1 MKIITIIMNNND
13 VFCILLYNNTVEQ
26 LDITNIKGV
35 AFDIDGTLYRTWK
48 LNVRMSIYFLCHS
61 FFFLKYGLVRNI
73 MHRTDALPNFVE
85 VQSEH
90 MAKKLKTT
98 PEEAKAQ
105 LDKIVYKG
113 LEKYFNKI
121 KPCRGSVEFIRELKE
136 HGYKIAL
143 LSDFPPEQKGE
154 IWGVKEMCDFL
165 IGSEEAGALKPHPV
179 PFKKLAE
186 GLGLPP
192 EQILYIGNN
201 HKYDVVGSK
210 NVGMKAA
217 WLISPI
223 EAVFGKKSKI
233 ADFTFSHYKQLRD
246 QFFKK

>member
-1 MKIITIIMNNND
+1 MRLPCPKNND
-13 VFCILLYNNTVEQ
+13 VFYILLYTNTVEQ

>member
-1 MKIITIIMNNND
+1 
-13 VFCILLYNNTVEQ
+13 
-26 LDITNIKGV
+26 
-35 AFDIDGTLYRTWK
+35 
-48 LNVRMSIYFLCHS
+48 
-61 FFFLKYGLVRNI
+61 
-73 MHRTDALPNFVE
+73 MHRTEALPNFVQ

-98 PEEAKAQ
+98 PEEAKAR

-154 IWGVKEMCDFL
+154 IWGIKEMCDFL

-233 ADFTFSHYKQLRD
+233 GGKFSRPDGQNSQIVASTCGFVGRKWP
-246 QFFKK
+246 

>member
-1 MKIITIIMNNND
+1 MNNND
-13 VFCILLYNNTVEQ
+13 VFCFLLYNNTMDN
-26 LDITNIKGV
+26 LDISNIKGV

-48 LNVRMSIYFLCHS
+48 LNVRMSIYFLRHS

-73 MHRTDALPNFVE
+73 MHRTDAIPNFVQ

-90 MAKKLKTT
+90 MARKLKTT
-98 PEEAKAQ
+98 PEEAKAR

-121 KPCRGSVEFIRELKE
+121 KPCKGSVEFIRRLKE
-136 HGYKIAL
+136 SGYKIAL
-143 LSDFPPEQKGE
+143 LSDFPPEQKGD
-154 IWGVKEMCDFL
+154 IWGVKELCDFI

-179 PFKKLAE
+179 PFTKLAE

-192 EQILYIGNN
+192 EEILYIGNH
-201 HKYDVVGSK
+201 HKYDVLGSK
-210 NVGMKAA
+210 NIGMKSA

-223 EAVFGKKSKI
+223 EAFFGKKSKV
-233 ADFTFSHYKQLRD
+233 ADITFCHYKQLAD
-246 QFFKK
+246 LFFKNK